1 MKKYILKLSLIAVV
15 LNFAACQESPP
26 KPDSKKGFTLI
37 SAAFKNNDTI
47 ADVYSCKAGS
57 GEKMPAL
64 NWANAPSSSKSF
76 VLIVEDPDAIPVAGY
91 TWIHRVVFNIP
102 ANTNNLPEGLKNM
115 TYSGST
121 LRGKTSFGDTLGG
134 GPCPPSG
141 QLHHYNF
148 KLFALNKLLDLK
160 SGANL
165 TEVRKEMQNA
175 QLDSAVLTGVF
186 IQ

>member
-1 MKKYILKLSLIAVV
+1 MVNHILKLTLSAALIN
-15 LNFAACQESPP
+15 LAACHESPP
-26 KPDSKKGFTLI
+26 KPDSKKGFALT
-37 SAAFKNNDTI
+37 SQAFKNNDTI
-47 ADVYSCKAGS
+47 ADTYSCKAGS
-57 GEKMPAL
+57 TEKMPAL
-64 NWANAPSSSKSF
+64 TWVNAPNSSKSF

-115 TYSGST
+115 TYGGST

-148 KLFALNKLLDLK
+148 KLFALNKLLNLK
-160 SGANL
+160 SGATV
-165 TEVRKEMQNA
+165 TEVRNDMQNA
-175 QLDSAVLTGVF
+175 LLDSAILTGVF